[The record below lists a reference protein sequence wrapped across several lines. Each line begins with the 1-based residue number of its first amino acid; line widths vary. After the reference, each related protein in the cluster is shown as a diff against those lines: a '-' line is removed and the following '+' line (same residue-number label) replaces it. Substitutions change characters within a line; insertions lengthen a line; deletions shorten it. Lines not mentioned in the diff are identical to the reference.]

1 MEQPSSTQPLPETE
15 IETPD
20 AVLVPVSGASDAT
33 LIIFLGGVMLLL
45 LICVAFILI
54 AS

>member
-1 MEQPSSTQPLPETE
+1 MEQPSSTRPLPEAPTE
-15 IETPD
+15 PPD
-20 AVLVPVSGASDAT
+20 AVATPVSGASDAT